1 MQGDSGEGEAG
12 MDFENDGGVTT
23 GSVLQAEPVDQRT
36 HNSKISEQGGSGDGE
51 VGMDFENG
59 GGVTAPA

>member
-1 MQGDSGEGEAG
+1 
-12 MDFENDGGVTT
+12 MDFENGGGVTAD
-23 GSVLQAEPVDQRT
+23 SVLQADPVDQRT